1 VEVADAKRILFEAS
15 RLRVPNIREAKAGE
29 GVVRH
34 TRQDEKIHLLETYAV
49 DAARWRSH
57 LEEARLWMDEVVH
70 RLNNEWIKVEGW
82 EANLPEGKK
91 PKDATK
97 EVIAEAKRKTR
108 PDLFDALDEARHVSR
123 QLSAQVRRIEK
134 DEERV
139 SRIYTFIVGA

>member
-1 VEVADAKRILFEAS
+1 MEVTDAKRILFEAS
-15 RLRVPNIREAKAGE
+15 RLRVPNIREAKAGDRHSTQDSKVHMLE
-29 GVVRH
+29 GH
-34 TRQDEKIHLLETYAV
+34 AV

-82 EANLPEGKK
+82 EANLPVGKK

-97 EVIAEAKRKTR
+97 EGISEAKRKTR
-108 PDLFDALDEARHVSR
+108 PDLFDALEEARYLSR

-139 SRIYTFIVGA
+139 SRIYTFITGA